1 MIFSV
6 NCITSGALYSLLSHN
21 RLLLVIGPVVFVH
34 IIKILLFKLD
44 ARDLV
49 VRRFVLLF
57 LTQIVVVFA
66 ECTLLHLLFTLF
78 IFGDVTAMVEVVVN
92 LRKVLTMFKGCFVLT
107 FHLLKTERLD
117 MIDLATTA
125 CLCRFVNP
133 GFPDLNEK

>member
-1 MIFSV
+1 MSV
-6 NCITSGALYSLLSHN
+6 NCITSGALYFLLSQN
-21 RLLLVIGPVVFVH
+21 RLLLVFGPVVFVH
-34 IIKILLFKLD
+34 VFKMLIFNLD
-44 ARDLV
+44 TRDLV

-57 LTQIVVVFA
+57 LTQIVVV
-66 ECTLLHLLFTLF
+66 
-78 IFGDVTAMVEVVVN
+78 IN

-117 MIDLATTA
+117 MIDLATTV